1 LSNLA
6 ETYRALA
13 ARAAAEAAAATLE
26 NVRERNL
33 RAAEA
38 WGQMADRQDR
48 TERARAQRE
57 NKIVHQE
64 ST

>member
-1 LSNLA
+1 MSNLA
-6 ETYRALA
+6 QSYRALA
-13 ARAAAEAAAATLE
+13 ARAAAEAEAATLE

-48 TERARAQRE
+48 TERARALRE
-57 NKIVHQE
+57 TKVEQQE
-64 ST
+64 TT